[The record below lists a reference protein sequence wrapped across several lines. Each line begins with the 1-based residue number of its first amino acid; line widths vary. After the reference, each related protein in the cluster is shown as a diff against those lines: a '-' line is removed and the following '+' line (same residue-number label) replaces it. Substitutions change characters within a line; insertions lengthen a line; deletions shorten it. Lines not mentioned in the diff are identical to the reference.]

1 MASVPAQ
8 DTRSASGSY
17 LSPASVDKSAS
28 GSVKEWKNCEY
39 REMPLR
45 FGRDHLGLERLY
57 VGTGSIGII
66 GAGIDRD
73 LPLHGTRLRGFV
85 VFSIP

>member
-1 MASVPAQ
+1 
-8 DTRSASGSY
+8 
-17 LSPASVDKSAS
+17 
-28 GSVKEWKNCEY
+28 VKEWKELRI

-73 LPLHGTRLRGFV
+73 LPFTAPGCAGFV